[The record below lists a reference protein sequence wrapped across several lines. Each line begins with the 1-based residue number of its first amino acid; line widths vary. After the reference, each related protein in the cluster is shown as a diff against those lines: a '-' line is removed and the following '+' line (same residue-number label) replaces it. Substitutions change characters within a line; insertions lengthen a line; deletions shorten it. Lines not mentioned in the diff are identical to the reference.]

1 MQRAARLGVIVGAA
15 RGFPVNGDDI
25 GIGIGIGIGQTSR
38 RETASWQP
46 PGGMEEVSNHI
57 TP

>member
-15 RGFPVNGDDI
+15 RGFPVNGDD
-25 GIGIGIGIGQTSR
+25 IGIGIGIGQTSR